1 MGEEEEVSQAG
12 ETAVTDWVEAKSK
25 KEKET
30 DEVGPDKDAWM
41 VTFSDLLQLLITF
54 FVLLISMSSMDDK
67 AVKEMFNVFS
77 GATGAL
83 NLTEK
88 ARDFSKDL
96 AEDFMPK
103 KIGWDE
109 LKEILAYNQE
119 IQEARKL
126 LEREAY
132 KNLVAVVTGG
142 VEVVRKGKNVSL
154 SLSEDA
160 LFERGEVEIKDALK
174 PLLDRV
180 ARILSLSRNHVI
192 IEGHTDNLPVRGK
205 YLHSNW
211 EVSAARASSVLKY
224 LMSTGL
230 IENDRMEANGYAFYK
245 PRVKNLKDTYRKRN
259 RRIEIV
265 IKQMEKDSF

>member
-1 MGEEEEVSQAG
+1 MGEEEALETG
-12 ETAVTDWVEAKSK
+12 ETAVAEWVNAKSN
-25 KEKET
+25 KEED
-30 DEVGPDKDAWM
+30 DEENAIDKDAWM

-54 FVLLISMSSMDDK
+54 FVLLISMASMDDK

-88 ARDFSKDL
+88 ARDFPQNIAD
-96 AEDFMPK
+96 EVMPK

-109 LKEILAYNQE
+109 LKEILKYNQE

-132 KNLVAVVTGG
+132 KNLVTVVTGG

-160 LFERGEVEIKDALK
+160 LFNRGEVEIKDSLK
-174 PLLDRV
+174 PVLDRI

-192 IEGHTDNLPVRGK
+192 IEGHTDNQPVRGR
-205 YLHSNW
+205 YLHTNW
-211 EVSAARASSVLKY
+211 EISAARASSVLKY
-224 LMSTGL
+224 LISTGL
-230 IENDRMEANGYAFYK
+230 IESDRMEANGYAFYR